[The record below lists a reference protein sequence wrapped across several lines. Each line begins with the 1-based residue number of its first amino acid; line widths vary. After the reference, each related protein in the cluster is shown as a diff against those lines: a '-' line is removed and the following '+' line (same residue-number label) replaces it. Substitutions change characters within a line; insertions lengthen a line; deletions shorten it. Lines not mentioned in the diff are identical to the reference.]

1 MASNVFSK
9 LPAPIRYWLGILSSA
24 LQNWVASQAFI
35 YAAALAFFTVFSIA
49 PILVVVVTLVGV
61 FVGEQ
66 AVAGEL
72 FREVEATIGAEAA
85 GVVHTGGISWPVD
98 QRGIRAAT
106 TGR

>member
-61 FVGEQ
+61 FMGEQ

-72 FREVEATIGAEAA
+72 FQMLEATIVHEAA
-85 GVVHTGGISWPVD
+85 GVGHKAVLHSRVD
-98 QRGIRAAT
+98 HSRVCIA
-106 TGR
+106 